1 MKISLAGVVSTLLM
15 AGWVASACIRSWQG
29 VEVHIVEEML
39 GAGTATAIV
48 YAQMSG
54 GAKPSEDQEGGA
66 SS

>member
-15 AGWVASACIRSWQG
+15 AGWVASACIRAWQG

-48 YAQMSG
+48 YAKMSG
-54 GAKPSEDQEGGA
+54 GGESPKDQEGGA
-66 SS
+66 S